1 MEYDKNLIRGIVY
14 TKLDIYYVFIKLN
27 RKKWITFLQNI
38 HYNRIKTI
46 KIIFIPYHN
55 FNFLQQ
61 FELH

>member
-46 KIIFIPYHN
+46 KITI
-55 FNFLQQ
+55 
-61 FELH
+61 